1 MEKLLEARQNFKA
14 AQNGKPF
21 ESEKM
26 RKLDRLH
33 LTTRN
38 ESDPESP
45 DECVIGTA
53 GNSNQAIPSMAAALD
68 VNPDLT
74 ELGFG
79 PSQVDIGQ
87 LTGGQIS
94 AAEPVTVKKKS
105 KSLFK
110 LPKRTQ
116 RTKYKTSSSIH

>member
-21 ESEKM
+21 ESEIM
-26 RKLDRLH
+26 RKLDKLH

-45 DECVIGTA
+45 DECVIGSA
-53 GNSNQAIPSMAAALD
+53 GKSNQTIPSMADALD

-79 PSQVDIGQ
+79 PSEVDIGQ
-87 LTGGQIS
+87 ITSELS
-94 AAEPVTVKKKS
+94 AAEPVSAKKKS

>member
-1 MEKLLEARQNFKA
+1 
-14 AQNGKPF
+14 
-21 ESEKM
+21 M
-26 RKLDRLH
+26 RRLDKLH
-33 LTTRN
+33 LTTKN

-45 DECVIGTA
+45 DECVIGSA
-53 GNSNQAIPSMAAALD
+53 GNANQTIPNMADALD

-79 PSQVDIGQ
+79 PTEVDIGQ
-87 LTGGQIS
+87 LTGGQLPV
-94 AAEPVTVKKKS
+94 AEPATVKKKS

>member
-1 MEKLLEARQNFKA
+1 M
-14 AQNGKPF
+14 
-21 ESEKM
+21 
-26 RKLDRLH
+26 
-33 LTTRN
+33 TTRN

-45 DECVIGTA
+45 DECVIGGA
-53 GNSNQAIPSMAAALD
+53 GKSNQTIPNIADALD

-79 PSQVDIGQ
+79 PSEVDIGQ
-87 LTGGQIS
+87 LTGEL
-94 AAEPVTVKKKS
+94 ATAEPVAAKKKS

>member
-1 MEKLLEARQNFKA
+1 M
-14 AQNGKPF
+14 
-21 ESEKM
+21 
-26 RKLDRLH
+26 
-33 LTTRN
+33 TTRN

-45 DECVIGTA
+45 DECVIGSA
-53 GNSNQAIPSMAAALD
+53 GKSNQTIPNMADALD

-79 PSQVDIGQ
+79 PSEVDIGQ
-87 LTGGQIS
+87 LTGELA
-94 AAEPVTVKKKS
+94 AAEPVAVKKKS